1 MGERSSFWKRPRE
14 DNESAGPSDISKR
27 KQEEDATS
35 TVFASGPSGRRST
48 LFRPIVQS
56 QEQQKQHERTS
67 LVPASQQ
74 VGGED
79 LLGHRNQL
87 QETHHR
93 SQAVLG
99 GLDQH
104 MAKIQQQAGPRKPG
118 REVRLFGVNIA
129 SDQRMDEKSKEIG
142 VCSQLEQKVGRGI

>member
-1 MGERSSFWKRPRE
+1 MDGSRSLKRPSERE
-14 DNESAGPSDISKR
+14 PSGNSQRQRVEGHALGDF
-27 KQEEDATS
+27 T
-35 TVFASGPSGRRST
+35 SGPDERRST

-67 LVPASQQ
+67 EVPASQQ

-142 VCSQLEQKVGRGI
+142 VCSQLEQKGGRGI